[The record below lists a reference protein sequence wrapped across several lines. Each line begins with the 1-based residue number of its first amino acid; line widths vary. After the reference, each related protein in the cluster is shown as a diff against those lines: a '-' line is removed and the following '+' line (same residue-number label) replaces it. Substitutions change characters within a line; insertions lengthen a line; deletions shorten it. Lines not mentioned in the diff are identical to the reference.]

1 MGKQRTVCGPYSGGM
16 SKDKVVEMDRER
28 TRPKTVADGKS
39 LADKLD
45 PTFPE
50 LRPPRYPYDGLSG
63 PIIQWNCQAQRL
75 VGRTM
80 TNTGMAGKRRLS
92 TSR

>member
-39 LADKLD
+39 LADQLD
-45 PTFPE
+45 WTPKRKNLFPH
-50 LRPPRYPYDGLSG
+50 DGMTG
-63 PIIQWNCQAQRL
+63 P
-75 VGRTM
+75 V
-80 TNTGMAGKRRLS
+80 KRKR
-92 TSR
+92 